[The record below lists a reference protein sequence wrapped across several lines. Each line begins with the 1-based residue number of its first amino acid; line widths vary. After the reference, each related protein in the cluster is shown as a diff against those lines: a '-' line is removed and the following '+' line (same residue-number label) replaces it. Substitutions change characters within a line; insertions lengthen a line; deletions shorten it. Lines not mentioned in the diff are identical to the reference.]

1 MRQENSELVTLEEAR
16 AILGVGR
23 TTLYRI
29 IAEGSLRPIPGNPMK
44 RSQQRFFLRRE
55 IERLIREGRRPKQQQ
70 RRAS

>member
-1 MRQENSELVTLEEAR
+1 MRQERSESELVTLEEAR

-29 IAEGSLRPIPGNPMK
+29 MAEGSLRPIPGNPNK
-44 RSQQRFFLRRE
+44 LRQQRYLKRRDL
-55 IERLIREGRRPKQQQ
+55 ERLIREGRKPMQ